1 MMFEHDLI
9 FGADQL
15 VRVSVVANDKIAK
28 VTVRGFQ
35 LDAKG
40 NSVINGNRCQAIGQF
55 TGTVDARMV
64 AQGFILNTLDASL
77 ANCIRAGV
85 QFVLNVKA

>member
-1 MMFEHDLI
+1 MFEHDLV
-9 FGADQL
+9 FGSDQM
-15 VRVSVVANDKIAK
+15 VRVQVVANDKIAK

-40 NSVINGNRCQAIGQF
+40 NSIINGARCQAIGQF

-64 AQGFILNTLDASL
+64 AQGFILGTLDQSL
-77 ANCIRAGV
+77 ASCIRAGV
-85 QFVLNVKA
+85 AFVLNSKA